1 MKFYRY
7 PLSVIAYAL
16 LGIYL
21 FAAAYHKLADKVMED
36 YWLYFPAGAGIYLL
50 IAFVLSKLNIQWE
63 WDVAIQVA
71 FVLGPVLWYVNQ
83 REPYKRPEYIFVVK
97 SGYTGPL
104 DIYFSQ
110 AEDAKT
116 HVRSTADTLYF
127 RFDDRGDI
135 QLNEEAEYV
144 EQSLEKNLF
153 YLYDDRTKKRVT
165 FAPDT
170 LRLPAD
176 TTKPV
181 LIKLAPETEKGRM
194 NVLHYRLGY
203 PQQLR

>member
-7 PLSVIAYAL
+7 PLSIIAYAL

-21 FAAAYHKLADKVMED
+21 FAVAYHWLGGKVMDD

-83 REPYKRPEYIFVVK
+83 REPYKRPEYIFVVR

-104 DIYFSQ
+104 TIYFSQ
-110 AEDAKT
+110 SEDAKT
-116 HVRSTADTLYF
+116 NVRSTADTLYF
-127 RFDDRGDI
+127 RFDDRGEI
-135 QLNEEAEYV
+135 QLNEEADYV
-144 EQSLEKNLF
+144 QQSMEKNLF
-153 YLYDDRTKKRVT
+153 YLYADRTKRRVT

-170 LRLPAD
+170 LQLPAD
-176 TTKPV
+176 TTKAV
-181 LIKLAPETEKGRM
+181 LVKLAPETEKGRM
-194 NVLHYRLGY
+194 KVLHYRLQH
-203 PQQLR
+203 PQQR